1 MRIEGDT
8 LYAKSA
14 EPYYTSERHGD
25 KPNTVRLV
33 NADEALLILRWIRA
47 ARVDRDIEIRLAG
60 GGEPLAWFR
69 RTITFIE
76 MLEIPDVKL
85 PPDHMLMMICW
96 RP

>member
-8 LYAKSA
+8 LFAKSV
-14 EPYYTSERHGD
+14 EQYYTSERHGD

-33 NADEALLILRWIRA
+33 SSDETLMILRWIQVA
-47 ARVDRDIEIRLAG
+47 TVDRFICIELAG
-60 GGEPLAWFR
+60 SMGTGSFER
-69 RTITFIE
+69 VITFIE